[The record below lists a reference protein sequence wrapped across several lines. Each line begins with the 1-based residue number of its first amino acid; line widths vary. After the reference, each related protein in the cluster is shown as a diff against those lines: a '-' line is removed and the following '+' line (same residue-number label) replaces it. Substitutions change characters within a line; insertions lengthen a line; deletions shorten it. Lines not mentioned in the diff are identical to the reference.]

1 MNIQFKSLFALTTL
15 LALANLQAIN
25 ITQTITNLATPW
37 NDDATRKIGDV
48 SFNDQLDV
56 VTLGLLV
63 VSMGYKSMLGSP
75 FYYRSYR
82 SHTFIQE
89 TLPTWLAYHEIFK
102 TGTTIFQKNRN
113 TLSFLLTAMKL
124 LAIIGIDLAP
134 ARTAAYNRELG
145 LRTW

>member
-1 MNIQFKSLFALTTL
+1 MNMQFKCLFSLAAL
-15 LALANLQAIN
+15 LALTNLQAIN
-25 ITQTITNLATPW
+25 ITQTITNFVTPW
-37 NDDATRKIGDV
+37 NDHATRKIGDV

-75 FYYRSYR
+75 LYYRSYR
-82 SHTFIQE
+82 SHRFIQE
-89 TLPTWLAYHEIFK
+89 TMPLWLAYHEVFK

-113 TLSFLLTAMKL
+113 TLSCLLTAMKL

-134 ARTAAYNRELG
+134 DRTAGYNRSLG